1 MPRSSEDWYKQAQ
14 VVQREIE
21 SCIKGLR
28 FRAVELE
35 SVNEEL
41 EAERRNLLLQRN
53 ALLALLIVL
62 VAFVIGSA

>member
-62 VAFVIGSA
+62 VAFVIGTA

>member
-1 MPRSSEDWYKQAQ
+1 MPRSSEDWCKQAQ

>member
-21 SCIKGLR
+21 SCVKGLR

-62 VAFVIGSA
+62 VAFVIGTA